1 VKFTTSNVVTSLAAA
16 SVICLLAMDFA
27 EARRGGR
34 GGGGHRMSRGGPAA
48 SGSFNRS
55 RARPGMDRSR
65 RDMNRDL
72 GRGTSRTRPQDLGR
86 DTRRTMPQDLGRDI
100 SRTMP
105 RDRDPGTSL
114 TRPGT
119 LDPGTSRP
127 RPGDGEPGT
136 GLTRPGDR
144 EPGGGLTRPG
154 DPGDGTRPAIDPDR
168 ADERQD
174 NRQDRVDQRQDNRQ
188 DRVDNRQ
195 DYYGDRNEY
204 YSDRNEWYEDRWRAG
219 AYISV
224 VSWNSMSCGYSTVI
238 IEAVTYYV
246 CDGIRYERVYRGS
259 EVIFIAVN

>member
-1 VKFTTSNVVTSLAAA
+1 MSATCSNWVASLAVAA
-16 SVICLLAMDFA
+16 VVCLLAADFA

-65 RDMNRDL
+65 SGMNR
-72 GRGTSRTRPQDLGR
+72 GTNRDLGR
-86 DTRRTMPQDLGRDI
+86 DTRRTMP
-100 SRTMP
+100 
-105 RDRDPGTSL
+105 RDRDPGTGL

-127 RPGDGEPGT
+127 RPGDGDPGT

-144 EPGGGLTRPG
+144 EPGSGLTRPG

-174 NRQDRVDQRQDNRQ
+174 NRQDRVDQRQ
-188 DRVDNRQ
+188 DNRQ

-238 IEAVTYYV
+238 IDAVTYYV